1 MGWRVPLF
9 EPDFGPEDLKAVQ
22 RPLLNGWLTQG
33 ATVAELE
40 RRFAGRCG
48 VEHAVAVSSCTAA
61 LHLSLSALGI
71 SSGDEVICPTL
82 TFVAT
87 ANAIRYVNAT
97 PVFCDSVGA
106 DNLNVGPE
114 QILRRI
120 SPRTRAVIVVHFAGF
135 PVDLVAIEKIVRDR
149 NLLLLEDCAHALFSS
164 VEGRQCGSW
173 GVCGAFSLYSNKN
186 MTCGE
191 GGIIT
196 TNDAG
201 LATRLRQLRS
211 HGMTTDVL
219 ERDSGKAYS
228 YDVVDVGYNYRMDE
242 IHAGLALAQLD
253 RLDEFL
259 ARRRA
264 IRRTYASHLPSSVT
278 LPDFDWATIG
288 KAGDTVGYH
297 ILPVIL
303 PEGCDRDEIRRR
315 LGELGIQTSVH
326 YRPVHT
332 LTSFSS
338 HASAAP
344 APAFTEALAARELT
358 LPFYPTMTE
367 EQVKLVCISLRDAV
381 EAVGGSSM
389 VD

>member
-9 EPDFGPEDLKAVQ
+9 EPDFGPQELQAVHG
-22 RPLLNGWLTQG
+22 PLLDGWLTQG
-33 ATVAELE
+33 ATVAEFE
-40 RRFAGRCG
+40 RRFAARCG

-61 LHLSLSALGI
+61 LHLSLRALGL
-71 SSGDEVICPTL
+71 SARDEIICPTL

-87 ANAIRYVNAT
+87 ANAIRYVNAI

-114 QILRRI
+114 EILRRI
-120 SPRTRAVIVVHFAGF
+120 TPRTRAVIVVHFAGF
-135 PVDLVAIEKIVRDR
+135 PVDLAAIGKIVRDR
-149 NLLLLEDCAHALFSS
+149 NLLLIEDCAHALFSS
-164 VEGRQCGSW
+164 VGGRQCGSW
-173 GVCGAFSLYSNKN
+173 GNCGAFSLYSNKN

-196 TNDAG
+196 TDDAG
-201 LATRLRQLRS
+201 LAVRLRRIRS

-242 IHAGLALAQLD
+242 IRASLALAQLD
-253 RLDEFL
+253 RLDDFL

-264 IRRTYASHLPSSVT
+264 IRRVYAARLPSSVT
-278 LPDFDWATIG
+278 LPEFDWPTIG
-288 KAGDTVGYH
+288 EEGDTVGYH

-303 PEGCDRDEIRRR
+303 PEGCDRDLIRRQ
-315 LGELGIQTSVH
+315 LGKGGIQTSVH

-332 LTSFSS
+332 LTSFSGHS
-338 HASAAP
+338 P
-344 APAFTEALAARELT
+344 ATPLPVFTEALAARELT

-367 EQVKLVCISLRDAV
+367 EQVELVCVSLRDAI
-381 EAVGGSSM
+381 ETGRGSFPA
-389 VD
+389 D